1 MRPGRATR
9 RTTTL
14 RHCWP
19 RSARTVQSAGYRI
32 RRQRSPGSPR
42 PAALA
47 RQRSPAPANAERR
60 SPATHLARRR
70 AATGSAG
77 PWPPS
82 ESAAAG
88 RRRRERAHPPW
99 SREQPRRRLAQP
111 GLARRTR
118 RRAPRPAR
126 PVPAKPVP
134 SKPVPSKPAPSNLA
148 RLSPSTCRGR
158 GRTGDAP
165 WPRMHRAATLV
176 PPGTRAT
183 TSRVPSPR
191 RRAVPCR

>member
-1 MRPGRATR
+1 MRPDRASR

-14 RHCWP
+14 RHCYP
-19 RSARTVQSAGYRI
+19 RSPRIVQYAGYRTP
-32 RRQRSPGSPR
+32 RQGVRQRSPGSPG

-47 RQRSPAPANAERR
+47 RRASAARHSPARR
-60 SPATHLARRR
+60 RARRR
-70 AATGSAG
+70 AATGLAG

-111 GLARRTR
+111 GLARRMR

-126 PVPAKPVP
+126 PVHSKPRHSKPGP
-134 SKPVPSKPAPSNLA
+134 SKPGPVNLA
-148 RLSPSTCRGR
+148 WLSPSTCRRR

-165 WPRMHRAATLV
+165 WPRRHRAATLV
-176 PPGTRAT
+176 PPGTRAA